1 MARSLRIYAFLLALA
16 FALGPAKF
24 AAAEIITISG
34 FSGSEAVITFDELA
48 GTPAIGPFSIGAV
61 TFTEASTGSG
71 GPGWKL
77 LPFGFAGS
85 TAPSLADNAGNSLI
99 TLAFS
104 IPVNR
109 VGLVVGVG
117 PATYQVSIFGA
128 ANNLLESAL
137 VSLNGNFD
145 GAFIGFQQPVNI
157 ARLQIT
163 ESTGDNGLIGA
174 IDNVRFE
181 SVRVNA
187 TPVPEPASL
196 AIWSLISVAGL
207 TAFRCR
213 RQ

>member
-1 MARSLRIYAFLLALA
+1 M
-16 FALGPAKF
+16 
-24 AAAEIITISG
+24 
-34 FSGSEAVITFDELA
+34 
-48 GTPAIGPFSIGAV
+48 
-61 TFTEASTGSG
+61 TFTEASTGTG
-71 GPGWKL
+71 GPGWRL
-77 LPFGFAGS
+77 LSFGFAGS

-109 VGLVVGVG
+109 VGLVVGFG
-117 PATYQVSIFGA
+117 AATYHIRIFGA

-137 VSLNGNFD
+137 VGLNGDFD

-163 ESTGDNGLIGA
+163 ETTGDNGFIGA

-187 TPVPEPASL
+187 TPVPEPGSL
-196 AIWSLISVAGL
+196 AIWSLICAAGL
-207 TAFRCR
+207 TTLRRR
-213 RQ
+213 RQG